1 MSLVWLNAF
10 RFGKEYSATSEEG
23 KKRMAAFS
31 ENLKTIKELKKKG
44 KAVEI
49 NALADQTKEEMKA
62 VSSC

>member
-1 MSLVWLNAF
+1 
-10 RFGKEYSATSEEG
+10 
-23 KKRMAAFS
+23 MAAFS

-49 NALADQTKEEMKA
+49 NALADLTKEEIKA